1 VALESF
7 GVREA
12 GKPEPVNADTVFQ
25 LASVSKPIASTV
37 VAALVGRGLVCWDAP
52 VSKYDSDFALSD
64 RYVTRNVTFAD
75 LLSHRSGLPDHGG
88 DELDDNGFGRDQI
101 QRRLRQLRLYPF
113 RGQFFYTNQGFTA
126 AALAAAKAYGK
137 SWEETSA
144 EVLYRPLGMTST
156 SSLYSDFIHAPNRS
170 SIHIW
175 ENGGWVAK
183 YRRQPDAQSPAGG
196 VSSSARDMAQWMKL
210 LVGHGTF
217 GGQQVV
223 GKNALD
229 ESHRPLLVNSRAD
242 TADQRSGFYG
252 IGWGTPIDDM
262 GRVRW
267 SHSGAFGLGA
277 STNVTIL
284 PADELGI
291 TVLVNTQPIGV
302 PEAMV
307 ETFLDIL
314 QFGDRR
320 QDWVPLFRQLFLALV
335 KAPVDPPANPLPP
348 RENGAYVG
356 AYTNAYLGDIQIT
369 ERSGRLALTIG
380 PDHATFPLD
389 HFDGDTF
396 AYYPPVERA
405 DGASGVITNLGGAP
419 VAKAPVRFEVKSG
432 HGHASVVHLENYDE
446 VGLGTF
452 HRR

>member
-25 LASVSKPIASTV
+25 LASVSKPVASTV
-37 VAALVGRGLVCWDAP
+37 VAALVGRGLVRWDDP
-52 VSKYDSDFALSD
+52 VSKYDPDFALSD

-88 DELDDNGFGRDQI
+88 DELEDNGFGRDQI
-101 QRRLRQLRLYPF
+101 QPRLRQLRLYPF
-113 RGQFFYTNQGFTA
+113 RGQFFYTNHGFTA
-126 AALAAAKAYGK
+126 AAVAAAKAYGR

-144 EVLYRPLGMTST
+144 EVLYLPLGMTST
-156 SSLYSDFIHAPNRS
+156 SSRYSDFIHAANRAS
-170 SIHIW
+170 THIW

-210 LVGHGTF
+210 LVGHGSF

-223 GKNALD
+223 DMNALD
-229 ESHRPLLVNSRAD
+229 ASHRPLLVNGPAA

-252 IGWGTPIDDM
+252 IGWGVSIDDM
-262 GRVRW
+262 ARVRW
-267 SHSGAFGLGA
+267 AHSGAFGLGA

-291 TVLVNTQPIGV
+291 TVLVNAQPVGV

-307 ETFLDIL
+307 ETLLDIL

-320 QDWVPLFRQLFLALV
+320 QDWVPYFRKLFLALV
-335 KAPVDPPANPLPP
+335 PPPVAPPANPLPP
-348 RENGAYVG
+348 RENAAYVG
-356 AYTNAYLGDIQIT
+356 TYTNTYFGDIQIT
-369 ERSGRLALTIG
+369 EQGGHLALTIG

-389 HFDGDTF
+389 HFNGDTF

-419 VAKAPVRFEVKSG
+419 SAKAPVRFEVKSG
-432 HGHASVVHLENYDE
+432 HRHASVVHLENYDE
-446 VGLGTF
+446 AGLGTF